1 MNFEEENDGG
11 EKITANLSIGIEGKT
26 KERQQKRNVCQ
37 LIQPIWSDQ
46 ANKKQFQAYQTC
58 ICYNTSHYDKGCLLQ
73 LRSQS

>member
-37 LIQPIWSDQ
+37 LIQPI
-46 ANKKQFQAYQTC
+46 
-58 ICYNTSHYDKGCLLQ
+58 
-73 LRSQS
+73 